1 MSPMTRRQQA
11 IYEFIVQQVHA
22 QGMPPTLM
30 EIASAFG
37 LSSAAGVSDHL
48 KAIERKGYIRRR
60 PGVSRG
66 IEVRSAAGTPP
77 RACSVPVIGRAPG
90 NAGVQRAGA
99 PRMALDSRWAS
110 KEAVA
115 FEAASD
121 QLSDLGILAGDL
133 LVADG
138 HSEVTAGDLIIGR
151 QNDLVAIL
159 QVGRDGRSATPIAG
173 RIDPTA
179 DVRAYGRVVAVIR
192 STQPRLKQHA
202 RRQPHQRRTRA

>member
-1 MSPMTRRQQA
+1 MSDLTRRQQA
-11 IYEFIVQQVHA
+11 IYEFIVQQVHV

-30 EIASAFG
+30 EIAAAFG

-66 IEVRSAAGTPP
+66 IEVRSSNGGTPP

-90 NAGVQRAGA
+90 TGGVQRSGA
-99 PRMALDSRWAS
+99 PRVAIDSRWAS
-110 KEAVA
+110 TEAVG
-115 FEAASD
+115 FEAATD
-121 QLSDLGILAGDL
+121 ELSGLGILTGDL

-138 HSEVTAGDLIIGR
+138 RSEVITGDLIIGR
-151 QNDLVAIL
+151 QGRRVAVL

-173 RIDPTA
+173 TIDPTT

-192 STQPRLKQHA
+192 APHPVLQNT
-202 RRQPHQRRTRA
+202 RRHQRQRRG